1 MPSGGEWKKD
11 LGWLALLYLLVLFL
25 YREVAF
31 FGKMFVSAD
40 TIAQGAVFLK
50 YGFGQLESGHYP
62 LWFPSIFSGM
72 PFFASMSFDLFVYPA
87 RILLHYLDQF
97 GLHFLNY
104 KIVHFF
110 VGGLFT
116 YLLMRSYRLA
126 RSSAFVAA
134 AVFIFSP
141 MVASLEHGNRI
152 ITIMYIPA
160 VFYLVKRL
168 FERRDIASLAL
179 AGLFIGFQMMA
190 NHLQIVYYT
199 WLLMAL
205 WFLYQVIAGFRE
217 RGGLR
222 GALGGGAWLAGAFVI
237 GLGVAALLLLSVY
250 EYTPFSARASGD
262 PQSAYQFATQWSLH
276 PGEMLSFVIP
286 SFMGFGGQTYWGYM
300 PFTHCPNYLGVVAL
314 FLAVWALL
322 FRRNRVT
329 LFFAVAGCLAV
340 VVSFGRYLP
349 LLYKPMY
356 VLLPFFDKFRV
367 PAMILM
373 VLFFCVAVL
382 AGFGV
387 QALLESSAGDKKDR
401 SLERRKRTARRLL
414 VIAVVAIVIGV
425 VLTLAHGPMSRSL
438 SGTYDSA
445 DAAMGR
451 YQQLSPQV
459 RSQID
464 QQRFSLA
471 FGDLWK
477 FLLFL
482 AVISVIVALY
492 FSGRL
497 KRPALIALV
506 IALLLVD
513 LFWIDLKAI
522 SFGQRRGY
530 EQTYYRQRRDDVIR
544 FLQNDETLFRILP
557 LEQVSSNEYA
567 YYNISSVGGYHPAK
581 LGIYQRAMEQVGLGN
596 PNLMDLLNVKYIIT
610 ERQIDHPRFEM
621 VMEGTSGKI
630 YRNRM
635 ALPRAFMIHEYEI
648 LAAEEETFRRLASE
662 DFDPRE
668 TVILERDPEFDPGP
682 RGEARVDMTEYS
694 PHRMVAQTS
703 TASAGLLVFS
713 EVYYPAGWQAVVDDR
728 PAEILKADGLLRA
741 VRLPA
746 GEHRVEMEFRPRTF
760 RLGLWTSLLFLS
772 GIAVVLVVTGARG
785 SGRRRKRQPE
795 EKKR

>member
-1 MPSGGEWKKD
+1 MASSEEWKKD

-31 FGKMFVSAD
+31 FGRMFVSAD

-50 YGFGQLESGHYP
+50 FGFGQLGSGHYP
-62 LWFPSIFSGM
+62 LWFPNIFSGM

-104 KIVHFF
+104 KIVHYF

-116 YLLMRSYRLA
+116 YLLMRSYRLQ
-126 RSSAFVAA
+126 RPSAFVAA

-160 VFYLVKRL
+160 VFYLVRRL
-168 FERRDIASLAL
+168 LARRDLFSLAL

-199 WLLMAL
+199 WLLVGL
-205 WFLYQVIAGFRE
+205 WYLGRVVIQIRSQ
-217 RGGLR
+217 GGLGR
-222 GALGGGAWLAGAFVI
+222 CLGDGAWLAGAFVI

-276 PGEMLSFVIP
+276 PKEMLTMVIP

-314 FLAVWALL
+314 VLAAWALV
-322 FRRNRVT
+322 FRRNRHT
-329 LFFAVAGCLAV
+329 LFFALTGCLAV
-340 VVSFGRYLP
+340 VISFGRYLP
-349 LLYKPMY
+349 VLYKPMY
-356 VLLPFFDKFRV
+356 WWLPFFDKFRV

-382 AGFGV
+382 AGFGL
-387 QALLESSAGDKKDR
+387 QALLDAVDHHQRGR
-401 SLERRKRTARRLL
+401 QERRWARTGRRLL
-414 VIAVVAIVIGV
+414 TMAVILVAVGLIV
-425 VLTLAHGPMSRSL
+425 TLARGPLSQALIRS
-438 SGTYDSA
+438 YDTA

-451 YQQLSPQV
+451 YGQISSPI
-459 RSQID
+459 RSQLD

-477 FLLFL
+477 SLLL
-482 AVISVIVALY
+482 AALA
-492 FSGRL
+492 L
-497 KRPALIALV
+497 LLIALYLRKKV
-506 IALLLVD
+506 ARGLFVGLIIGLVLVD
-513 LFWIDLKAI
+513 FFWVDLKAV

-530 EQTYYRQRRDDVIR
+530 EKTYYRQRRDDVIR
-544 FLQNDETLFRILP
+544 FLQDDGTLFRILP
-557 LEQVSSNEYA
+557 LDQVSTNEYA
-567 YYNISSVGGYHPAK
+567 YYDISSVGGYHPAK

-596 PNLMDLLNVKYIIT
+596 PNLMDLLNVKYLIT
-610 ERQIDHPRFEM
+610 KRSIDHPRFEL
-621 VMEGTSGKI
+621 VMEGTSGKV

-635 ALPRAFMIHEYEI
+635 ALPRAFMVYRYEI
-648 LAAEEETFRRLASE
+648 QGEEEEAFRRLASE

-668 TVILERDPEFDPGP
+668 TVILEKDPTLVPGP
-682 RGEARVDMTEYS
+682 GGVQRVEVSDYA
-694 PHRMVAQTS
+694 PQRIGVHTS
-703 TASAGLLVFS
+703 TTSAGLLVFS
-713 EVYYPAGWQAVVDDR
+713 EVYYPAGWKAAVDDR
-728 PAEILKADGLLRA
+728 PVEILKADGLLRA
-741 VRLPA
+741 VCLPA
-746 GEHRVEMEFRPRTF
+746 GEHQVEMIFRPWTF
-760 RLGLWTSLLFLS
+760 RLGLWTSLLFLG
-772 GIAVVLVVTGARG
+772 GIAVVLVATGARG
-785 SGRRRKRQPE
+785 SRGRRKMGRRGE
-795 EKKR
+795 GG

>member
-648 LAAEEETFRRLASE
+648 LTAEEETFRRLASE

>member
-1 MPSGGEWKKD
+1 MSSRGEWKKD
-11 LGWLALLYLLVLFL
+11 LAWLVLLYVLVLFL

-50 YGFGQLESGHYP
+50 YGFEQLESGHYP
-62 LWFPSIFSGM
+62 LWFPHIFSGM

-126 RSSAFVAA
+126 RSSAFAAA
-134 AVFIFSP
+134 AVFVFSP

-205 WFLYQVIAGFRE
+205 WFVHQVIADFRE
-217 RGGLR
+217 KGGLR
-222 GALGGGAWLAGAFVI
+222 WALGGGAWLTGAFVT

-276 PGEMLSFVIP
+276 PGEMLTFVIP

-329 LFFAVAGCLAV
+329 LFFAGAGCLAV

-382 AGFGV
+382 AGFGL
-387 QALLESSAGDKKDR
+387 QALLEASAGDKKDR
-401 SLERRKRTARRLL
+401 SSKRRKRTARRLL
-414 VIAVVAIVIGV
+414 VIAVVAIGIGV
-425 VLTLAHGPMSRSL
+425 VLTLAHGPMSKSL
-438 SGTYDSA
+438 SGIYDSA

-451 YQQLSPQV
+451 YGQLSPQV

-464 QQRFSLA
+464 RQRFSLF

-492 FSGRL
+492 FGGRL
-497 KRPALIALV
+497 KRPALITLV
-506 IALLLVD
+506 IALLLLD
-513 LFWIDLKAI
+513 FFWIDLKVI
-522 SFGQRRGY
+522 KFDQRRGY
-530 EQTYYRQRRDDVIR
+530 EQTFYRQRRDDVIR
-544 FLQNDETLFRILP
+544 FLQNDRTLFRILP

-567 YYNISSVGGYHPAK
+567 YYDISSVGGYHPAK

-596 PNLMDLLNVKYIIT
+596 PNLMDLLNVKYVIT
-610 ERQIDHPRFEM
+610 ERQIDHSRFEM
-621 VMEGTSGKI
+621 VFENTSGKV

-635 ALPRAFMIHEYEI
+635 ALPRAFVVHEYEI
-648 LAAEEETFRRLASE
+648 LAVEEEAFRRLASKE
-662 DFDPRE
+662 FNPRE
-668 TVILERDPEFDPGP
+668 TVILEKDPEFDPGP
-682 RGEARVDMTEYS
+682 GGEEQVDITEYS
-694 PHRMVAQTS
+694 PHRMVAQTG

-713 EVYYPAGWQAVVDDR
+713 EIYYPAGWKASVDDQ

-746 GEHRVEMEFRPRTF
+746 GEHRVEMEFHPRTF

-772 GIAVVLVVTGARG
+772 GIAVVLVVTGTRG
-785 SGRRRKRQPE
+785 SGPRRKKQPE